1 MMESLLKPLLGKD
14 EQFVIARL
22 QAMMRNEEIDG
33 EQKEEIE
40 IFRSDLDKLK
50 EENYHLT
57 SKLEC
62 KRDIIE
68 AMETE
73 LD

>member
-33 EQKEEIE
+33 EQKEEI
-40 IFRSDLDKLK
+40 
-50 EENYHLT
+50 
-57 SKLEC
+57 
-62 KRDIIE
+62 
-68 AMETE
+68 
-73 LD
+73 